1 MQSPHCASRRI
12 VITLAALVL
21 GACRLAPT
29 PAPVAETRLRALIDA
44 MRSRPVV
51 LLGEVHDNAAQ
62 HALRTQALRALLDGG
77 ARPALLMEQFDREQQ
92 AAIDRVLAR
101 PGATV
106 DAVIAAG
113 APDAAAMQGWDWVLY
128 RPYLALALAH
138 RLTIIAAN
146 VSRSDTRRLLQ
157 SGLPALGFDA
167 KVPHDIDTAQA
178 QAIVAS
184 HCGML
189 DDTQAR
195 RMVSAQVARDQF
207 MARILEAN
215 AAQGALLLAGNGH
228 VRTDIGVPR
237 WLSPVTRARSVA
249 IGLLETGDDSG
260 TAFDATFTTPAQ
272 PRPDPCAG
280 MKAPVPKV

>member
-1 MQSPHCASRRI
+1 MSR
-12 VITLAALVL
+12 A
-21 GACRLAPT
+21 
-29 PAPVAETRLRALIDA
+29 
-44 MRSRPVV
+44 
-51 LLGEVHDNAAQ
+51 
-62 HALRTQALRALLDGG
+62 
-77 ARPALLMEQFDREQQ
+77 
-92 AAIDRVLAR
+92 
-101 PGATV
+101 
-106 DAVIAAG
+106 
-113 APDAAAMQGWDWVLY
+113 
-128 RPYLALALAH
+128 
-138 RLTIIAAN
+138 
-146 VSRSDTRRLLQ
+146 DTRRLHQ